1 MIFMIHDPVYSQDV
15 VVAVAEP
22 NVRAIL
28 AAILRAGYHVDDVD
42 EMADMLEM
50 GVASGK
56 TVMDSDSGAVVIRLQ
71 RFRRGNASDI
81 SDLVHECVHA
91 ATMLFARVG
100 FPLESKTDE
109 PLAYYVSF
117 LVRSAL
123 RKLHARR

>member
-1 MIFMIHDPVYSQDV
+1 MIFVINDPVYAQDV

-22 NVRAIL
+22 SERAIL
-28 AAILRAGYHVDDVD
+28 AAILHAGYPIDDVD
-42 EMADMLEM
+42 EMADLLEM

-56 TVMDSDSGAVVIRLQ
+56 TVLDRDSGAVVIRLRQ
-71 RFRRGNASDI
+71 FRRGSAEDI
-81 SDLVHECVHA
+81 SNLVHECVHA